1 MAEAWVLMVD
11 LEEFLAQAIRQ
22 RKLEQ
27 KLTRHALKKLREAL
41 AYVRGQIEVYGLSQ
55 IGPDRAKR
63 IQELRTAIEAYM
75 AESFASPLM
84 QTMQG
89 SSVVEEFVDKQLSLA
104 RKVVESTGGT
114 ATGALTA
121 KAIIPTA
128 MDQVIINGVPW
139 GEMLTQR
146 LPNSVAD
153 KVSRMLGLFPDDIGQ
168 VYADAVIRPTER
180 HVQALITSGLQ
191 DTGSISQQ
199 LLWQIETSTAWQT
212 DNEQVW
218 SALLDSRVCSTCMGR
233 DGKRFPM
240 DYVKQSP
247 HPNCRCVLLPASFFT
262 QGRPVEGDGGKVS
275 EIDTSKKATEDWLRK
290 NPGTARA
297 VLGKKISEDFVSGK
311 IGLETAINRAGGT

>member
-1 MAEAWVLMVD
+1 MAEAWLLMVD

-22 RKLEQ
+22 RKLEA
-27 KLTRHALKKLREAL
+27 KLTRHALKRLREAL
-41 AYVRGQIEVYGLSQ
+41 GYVRGQIDVYGLAQ
-55 IGPDRAKR
+55 IGPNRAER
-63 IQELRTAIEAYM
+63 IRELRAAVEAYM
-75 AESFASPLM
+75 AENFATPLM

-153 KVSRMLGLFPDDIGQ
+153 KISRMLGLFPDDIGQ

-180 HVQALITSGLQ
+180 HVQAIITSGLQ
-191 DTGSISQQ
+191 DTGSIAQQ
-199 LLWQIETSTAWQT
+199 MLWQIETSTAWQT

-218 SALLDSRVCSTCMGR
+218 SALLDSRVCATCMGR
-233 DGKRFPM
+233 DGKRYSM
-240 DYVKQSP
+240 DYIKQSP

-262 QGRPVEGDGGKVS
+262 QDRPVEGDNGTVS
-275 EIDTSKKATEDWLRK
+275 EIDTTKKATETWLRK
-290 NPGTARA
+290 NPSTARA